1 MANLCEHLISKD
13 INFDCED
20 LVYRG
25 LEPDGLI
32 INRSD
37 IDFSRTTFNETN
49 KNIIEG
55 LVLKTGKKAY
65 EVVQMGSTPFSGT
78 TSELQVGTYRNTWN
92 HSVAI
97 FIPANTP
104 EVCADIID
112 PLSHATFVLILRNK
126 TKGADGSAEYQ
137 IYGYNQGC
145 TASEGT
151 NERYSED
158 TDGGWLMT
166 MTENNSP
173 KSGMFLFKTDA
184 ETTAGLYEA
193 LKSAAE

>member
-1 MANLCEHLISKD
+1 MATNLCEHLISKD

-37 IDFSRTTFNETN
+37 IDFSKTTFNATN

-55 LVLKTGKKAY
+55 IGLKTGKKAY
-65 EVVQMGSTPFSGT
+65 EVVQMGNTPFSGT

-97 FIPANTP
+97 FVPANTP

-112 PLSHATFVLILRNK
+112 PLSNGTFVLLLRNK
-126 TKGADGSAEYQ
+126 AKGAGVRS
-137 IYGYNQGC
+137 
-145 TASEGT
+145 SEQVFG
-151 NERYSED
+151 
-158 TDGGWLMT
+158 
-166 MTENNSP
+166 
-173 KSGMFLFKTDA
+173 
-184 ETTAGLYEA
+184 
-193 LKSAAE
+193 